1 MVLGSARDYIVAV
14 ETPPGSS
21 RSSCGERAMVADGRA
36 NGMLGMIVR
45 KLSSVP
51 SPSSLTA
58 STLAAL
64 LLGGSLLSG
73 AALAEEVAPLG
84 DKVPDRNQ
92 SFAPP
97 SFAPLVE
104 KVAPAVVNISTSKQ
118 LQAGD
123 QPEMQ
128 MPQFPPGS
136 PFEEFFKD
144 FFDQN
149 RRQHQPDRPR
159 RAVSLGSGFIVD
171 PAGYVVTNNHVI
183 ADSDEIKVILNDDNE
198 YVAKMIG
205 TDTKT
210 DLALL
215 KIERDKPFPYVELG
229 DSDQIRVGDW
239 MMAIGNPF
247 GLGSTVTTGIVSA
260 RNRDINAGPYDDF
273 IQVDAAINRGNSGGP
288 SFAMNGTVLGVN
300 TAIFSPSGGN
310 VGIGFAI
317 PANIAKPIIESL
329 KTSGR
334 VARGWLGVRIQ
345 NVTQEIAEGLGL
357 EEGRGALVAS
367 TQEGGPA
374 IEAGI
379 QPGDVI
385 LEFDHKQIDKMRSL
399 PRIVAET
406 AVDKDVEVLIWR
418 KGERKTVKVKLG
430 ELPEEEKQAEAS
442 STTQEQPEPPPGA
455 VMALDALGMKVQ
467 QLTEEARSQFQL
479 GDQATKGVVVA
490 EVSPDG
496 GAAEEALQPGDLV
509 LEAGQDPVNTPQEL
523 SAKVKEAQA
532 AGKKNILLMVERQG
546 DLRFVAIRLA
556 S

>member
-1 MVLGSARDYIVAV
+1 
-14 ETPPGSS
+14 
-21 RSSCGERAMVADGRA
+21 MVADGRA

-45 KLSSVP
+45 KLSSLRSGP
-51 SPSSLTA
+51 SVTA
-58 STLAAL
+58 AALSAL
-64 LLGGSLLSG
+64 LLSGSLLPG
-73 AALAEEVAPLG
+73 AALAQETPPLS
-84 DKVPDRNQ
+84 DQVPDQNQ
-92 SFAPP
+92 PFAPP

-104 KVAPAVVNISTSKQ
+104 KVAPAVVNISTSKEVT
-118 LQAGD
+118 GRD
-123 QPEMQ
+123 QQEMQ
-128 MPQFPPGS
+128 IPQFPPGS
-136 PFEEFFKD
+136 PFEEFFKE

-149 RRQHQPDRPR
+149 RRQQQQQQPERPR
-159 RAVSLGSGFIVD
+159 RAFSLGSGFIVD

-183 ADSDEIKVILNDDNE
+183 ADSDEIKVILSDDSE

-205 TDTKT
+205 TDSKT

-215 KIERDKPFPYVELG
+215 KIERKEPFPYVELG
-229 DSDQIRVGDW
+229 DSDKIRVGDW
-239 MMAIGNPF
+239 MLAIGNPF
-247 GLGSTVTTGIVSA
+247 GLGSTVTTGVVSA

-273 IQVDAAINRGNSGGP
+273 LQVDAAINRGNSGGP
-288 SFAMNGTVLGVN
+288 SFGMDGTVIGIN

-329 KTSGR
+329 KTTGK

-374 IEAGI
+374 IAAGI

-385 LEFDHKQIDKMRSL
+385 LEFDHKKIDKMRSL

-406 AVDKDVEVLIWR
+406 AVDKEVEVLIWR
-418 KGERKTVKVKLG
+418 KGERKTVKVTLG
-430 ELPEEEKQAEAS
+430 ELPEEEAQAAATS
-442 STTQEQPEPPPGA
+442 PDQEEPATPPGA
-455 VMALDALGMKVQ
+455 VVAVDALGMKVQ
-467 QLTEEARSQFQL
+467 ELTDESRSQFQL
-479 GDQATKGVVVA
+479 GDEATKGVVVA
-490 EVSPDG
+490 EVEPNS

-523 SAKVKEAQA
+523 LGKVKEAQA

>member
-1 MVLGSARDYIVAV
+1 
-14 ETPPGSS
+14 
-21 RSSCGERAMVADGRA
+21 
-36 NGMLGMIVR
+36 MLGMIVR
-45 KLSSVP
+45 KLSPVP
-51 SPSSLTA
+51 PKPVGILSA
-58 STLAAL
+58 LAVL
-64 LLGGSLLSG
+64 LLGGSI
-73 AALAEEVAPLG
+73 AAGPLQAQEAEPLG
-84 DKVPDRNQ
+84 EKVTPGQD
-92 SFAPP
+92 FAPP

-104 KVAPAVVNISTSKQ
+104 KVAPAVVNISTSKEVAARDQ
-118 LQAGD
+118 QAM
-123 QPEMQ
+123 P

-136 PFEEFFKD
+136 PFEEFFKE

-149 RRQHQPDRPR
+149 RPDRPQQPQQQR
-159 RAVSLGSGFIVD
+159 RAFSLGSGFIVD
-171 PAGYVVTNNHVI
+171 PSGYVVTNNHVI
-183 ADSDEIKVILNDDNE
+183 ADSDEIKVILNDDSE
-198 YVAKMIG
+198 YVAEMIG
-205 TDTKT
+205 TDSKT

-215 KIERDKPFPYVELG
+215 KIERDEPFPFVELG

-239 MMAIGNPF
+239 MLAIGNPF
-247 GLGSTVTTGIVSA
+247 GLGSTVTTGVVSA

-288 SFAMNGTVLGVN
+288 SFAMDGTVLGIN

-329 KTSGR
+329 KTTGR

-374 IEAGI
+374 LAAGI

-406 AVDKDVEVLIWR
+406 AVNKEVEVLIWR
-418 KGERKTVKVKLG
+418 KGERQTVKVTLG
-430 ELPEEEKQAEAS
+430 ELPDDEAQAEETSTGQDEPQAS
-442 STTQEQPEPPPGA
+442 PDA
-455 VMALDALGMKVQ
+455 VVSVDALGMKVQ
-467 QLTEEARSQFQL
+467 ELTEESRGQYQL
-479 GDQATKGVVVA
+479 GDEATKGVVITEVA
-490 EVSPDG
+490 PNSA
-496 GAAEEALQPGDLV
+496 AAEEALQAGDIV
-509 LEAGQDPVNTPQEL
+509 LEAGQDPVDTPQAL
-523 SAKVKEAQA
+523 LDKVEEARS

-546 DLRFVAIRLA
+546 DLRFVALRLA